1 MTDTAL
7 LNELIDK
14 SGYKR
19 SFIAKSIGLSTYG
32 LAKKINNIN
41 EFKTGEINRLCK
53 LLKINSLEEKDRIF
67 FANRVDK

>member
-19 SFIAKSIGLSTYG
+19 SFIAKYIGLSAYG
-32 LAKKINNIN
+32 LAKKINNVN
-41 EFKTGEINRLCK
+41 EFKTGEINGLCK

-67 FANRVDK
+67 FANKVD

>member
-19 SFIAKSIGLSTYG
+19 SSIAKYIGLSAYG
-32 LAKKINNIN
+32 LAKKINNVN
-41 EFKTGEINRLCK
+41 EFKTGEINGLCK

-67 FANRVDK
+67 FANKVDY

>member
-19 SFIAKSIGLSTYG
+19 SYIARSIGLSAYG
-32 LAKKINNIN
+32 LAKKINNVN

-53 LLKINSLEEKDRIF
+53 LLQINSLADKERIF
-67 FANRVDK
+67 LLAQ